1 MNLDRILGQH
11 EIKEKIYNSILNKS
25 FPQSKILV
33 DRDGYGG
40 LNMAVEIAKS
50 ILKNDSSFQGDIY
63 DHPDLHFSFPSFA
76 SIKDDEN
83 VYSEWLSFLKE
94 NTFGDYQKWS
104 SYIGNTVSQGSIKVS
119 EIEKVQKKSSL
130 KSYLGGNKVFIF
142 WGAETM
148 MPQTSNK
155 LLKILEEPPV
165 NTYFILITSSIQAI
179 LPTIISRCQIS
190 NLSPINK
197 VDHTNYIKENFTGV
211 DYNLIVNTSRGSVA
225 RSLNYLD
232 EESDSISHENNF
244 VECLRFA
251 FLAKKSK
258 AAIVD
263 LTKWSEKLA
272 SISRDQQK
280 DFLSYC
286 SYLIREAMLISYSS
300 KNLGSFSSSNTNFEI
315 DKLAPFV
322 NSSNLI
328 EIISLIEDCHYS
340 ISRNVNSKI
349 VFTNFAITL
358 TKLINKEEI

>member
-11 EIKEKIYNSILNKS
+11 DLKEKIHNSITNKS

-40 LNMAVEIAKS
+40 LNLAIEIAKS
-50 ILKNDSSFQGDIY
+50 LLKNDSSFQGDIY

-197 VDHTNYIKENFTGV
+197 VDHTKYIRKNFPGV
-211 DYNLIVNTSRGSVA
+211 NHDLIVNTSRGSVA
-225 RSLNYLD
+225 RSLSYIN
-232 EESDSISHENNF
+232 EESDSISHEKNF

-258 AAIVD
+258 GAILD

-300 KNLGSFSSSNTNFEI
+300 KSLGSFSSNTDFKI
-315 DKLAPFV
+315 DKLSPFV
-322 NSSNLI
+322 HSSNLI

-358 TKLINKEEI
+358 TKLINKEEV